1 MKDLPLL
8 ARYENKSSQTLRNT
22 KSRCIGHVNK
32 MMESRLDLAKK
43 KTVSSEDESEE
54 ILRAELK
61 EIRIRKMWKTDK
73 EVHKNSTTSI

>member
-8 ARYENKSSQTLRNT
+8 VRYENKSSQTLRNT

-43 KTVSSEDESEE
+43 KSFIRTWIRGNTQS
-54 ILRAELK
+54 RAKRNKDLSG
-61 EIRIRKMWKTDK
+61 MFDW
-73 EVHKNSTTSI
+73 